1 MNTGDNMDIPKDF
14 RYEHVLR
21 MGKPV
26 HEKYDR
32 FSLRHP
38 AMPLDK
44 RAKIFSPFDALKGF
58 SDAISSTEA
67 EFGREGKE
75 CEPEEGLCG
84 DDEQIYDDVKGTL
97 PMCTRYYMD
106 DASEEMAEYIMKA
119 RKTKLTE
126 SFMRKAARPIV
137 SGGEVRP
144 TDIAPVIAPNSE
156 RKPAV
161 FPMQWGFRNPDHDFT
176 VFNARCETA
185 GTKPTF
191 SEAWK
196 SHRCIIPASYY
207 FEWEHIKSTDG
218 KVKTGAK
225 YAIQPAGDD
234 MTWLC
239 GLYRMEDS
247 LPHFV
252 VLTRDP
258 VGELAAIHDR
268 MPLMMSRDMIDAWID
283 PDADPAS
290 LLSGALTD
298 MIIEKM

>member
-1 MNTGDNMDIPKDF
+1 MCCRYCIEKDID
-14 RYEHVLR
+14 
-21 MGKPV
+21 G
-26 HEKYDR
+26 
-32 FSLRHP
+32 
-38 AMPLDK
+38 
-44 RAKIFSPFDALKGF
+44 
-58 SDAISSTEA
+58 
-67 EFGREGKE
+67 
-75 CEPEEGLCG
+75 
-84 DDEQIYDDVKGTL
+84 YDDMIEVL
-97 PMCTRYYMD
+97 SR
-106 DASEEMAEYIMKA
+106 SS
-119 RKTKLTE
+119 LTAKFIE
-126 SFMRKAARPIV
+126 THGRPLV
-137 SGGEVRP
+137 TTGEVRP
-144 TDIAPVIAPNSE
+144 SDIVPVIAPDSHGT
-156 RKPAV
+156 RSF

-225 YAIQPAGDD
+225 YTIQPAGDD

-268 MPLMMSRDMIDAWID
+268 MPLMMPRDMIDAWID